1 MGGKIENKERK
12 SVGLR
17 REKQE
22 RGKKEK
28 RKVKVLTQG
37 DVQGGIQ
44 RKYSKEVFV
53 FLLGRK
59 EGSIEI
65 VIKM

>member
-28 RKVKVLTQG
+28 RKVRVLTQG
-37 DVQGGIQ
+37 DVQGGYL
-44 RKYSKEVFV
+44 RGCSKEVFKGGV
-53 FLLGRK
+53 RF
-59 EGSIEI
+59 SIG
-65 VIKM
+65 

>member
-1 MGGKIENKERK
+1 MGGQIENKERK

-28 RKVKVLTQG
+28 RKVRVLTQG
-37 DVQGGIQ
+37 DVQGGYL
-44 RKYSKEVFV
+44 RGCSKEMFV
-53 FLLGRK
+53 FLQGRK

>member
-1 MGGKIENKERK
+1 VGGKIENKERK

-28 RKVKVLTQG
+28 RKVRVLTQG
-37 DVQGGIQ
+37 DVQEGIQ
-44 RKYSKEVFV
+44 RKCSKEVFIFYRV
-53 FLLGRK
+53 EKRGVLKL
-59 EGSIEI
+59 
-65 VIKM
+65 